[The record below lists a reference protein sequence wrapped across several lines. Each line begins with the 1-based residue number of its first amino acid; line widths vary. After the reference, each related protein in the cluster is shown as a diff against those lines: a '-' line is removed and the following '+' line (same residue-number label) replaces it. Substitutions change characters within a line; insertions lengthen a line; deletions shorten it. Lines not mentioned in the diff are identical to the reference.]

1 MNAKRLYLV
10 IMAGKSDSN
19 INFKDLRKMLSALGF
34 AEKIK
39 GDHYIFKK
47 AGIADIINIQPIGNK
62 AKVYQIRQIRKLLTE
77 NNLSL

>member
-10 IMAGKSDSN
+10 IMNGKSDSN

-34 AEKIK
+34 SEKIK
-39 GDHYIFKK
+39 GDHYIYKK
-47 AGIADIINIQPIGNK
+47 AGIPDIINIQPIGNK
-62 AKVYQIRQIRKLLTE
+62 AKVYQIRQIRKLLME